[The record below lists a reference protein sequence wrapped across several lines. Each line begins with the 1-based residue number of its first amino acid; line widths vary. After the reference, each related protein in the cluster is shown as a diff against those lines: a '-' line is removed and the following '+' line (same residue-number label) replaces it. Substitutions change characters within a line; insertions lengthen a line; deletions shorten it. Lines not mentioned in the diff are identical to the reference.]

1 MALITVQQAATALG
15 VSAASVYKA
24 LKVGR
29 LPVRKAGKRLM
40 IERDDL
46 SARWH
51 GSSQRR
57 MVVPAEP
64 GPDWAAIATT
74 ANAYLDC
81 SAWGPPP
88 WPPDR
93 WATLAMVISLA
104 EDYFFQIKS
113 H

>member
-1 MALITVQQAATALG
+1 MALISVQQAAATLG

-24 LKVGR
+24 LRVGR
-29 LPVRKAGKRLM
+29 LPPRRVGNRLM
-40 IERDDL
+40 VEREGL

-57 MVVPAEP
+57 AVVPAEP
-64 GPDWAAIATT
+64 GPNWAAIAQQ

-81 SAWGPPP
+81 GAWGPPP
-88 WPPDR
+88 WPADR

-104 EDYFFQIKS
+104 EEAN
-113 H
+113 